1 MRTGVLKALAER
13 IFNYLTATLL
23 AAGVVVL
30 LDVWVGAWYGV
41 KLVRGKSQP
50 RLATWLIFEIGV
62 VMSLVAYFASHDHS
76 FVKAALNL
84 TDFVVVSVIVGLL
97 FLQGRGGGIP
107 FSRNEQ
113 VCLVICCVTLVAWAL
128 TKTAWVGFVGFQ
140 VVMTVAYLPT
150 IESMWRWKRGPS
162 PEPVEAWSVNAVAA
176 LIGVG
181 LDVTGGHD
189 YVAMLYPLRAC
200 LLCLMV
206 VGLVVRWERLN
217 RRGVHVERSA

>member
-1 MRTGVLKALAER
+1 MVA
-13 IFNYLTATLL
+13 
-23 AAGVVVL
+23 

-50 RLATWLIFEIGV
+50 RVATWLIFEIGV
-62 VMSLVAYFASHDHS
+62 VMSLAAYFASHDHS

-97 FLQGRGGGIP
+97 FLQGRGGRIR
-107 FSRNEQ
+107 FTRNEQ
-113 VCLVICCVTLVAWAL
+113 VCLVICCVTLAAWAI
-128 TKTAWVGFVGFQ
+128 TKTAWIGFVGFQ

-150 IESMWRWKRGPS
+150 IESMWRWKVGPS
-162 PEPVEAWSVNAVAA
+162 PEPVEAWGVNAVAA

-181 LDVTGGHD
+181 LDASGRHD
-189 YVAMLYPLRAC
+189 YLAMLYPLRAC
-200 LLCLMV
+200 LLCLLI

-217 RRGVHVERSA
+217 RRAARVEGSAR